1 MPPPVS
7 AHPPALAENDPAN
20 AVFESA
26 ETLRLLALR
35 RSTKVI
41 QFSAPGPSEAE
52 LDLLLRLAARV
63 PDHGKLG
70 PWRFVVFEGDG
81 AVRGGEALAG
91 VIEADEGV
99 DDLRL
104 KAARETFTRAPLCV
118 MVVSTAAPHAK
129 IPEWEQQLSAGAVCY
144 ALLVAAH
151 ALGYGGCWLTGWPVY
166 DGRARAALGL
176 AEHERIA
183 GFIHLGT
190 PTAQPTERQR
200 PDVKSRISRF

>member
-1 MPPPVS
+1 MPPASPL
-7 AHPPALAENDPAN
+7 PPILAENDPAN
-20 AVFESA
+20 AALESA

-41 QFSAPGPSEAE
+41 QFSAPGPSGVE
-52 LDLLLRLAARV
+52 LDVLLRLAARV

-81 AVRGGEALAG
+81 AVRGGEALAR
-91 VIEADEGV
+91 VMDT
-99 DDLRL
+99 DDNGDNLRL

-166 DGRARAALGL
+166 DARARAALGL

-190 PTAQPTERQR
+190 PTVQPTERER
-200 PDVKSRISRF
+200 PDVAARFSRF